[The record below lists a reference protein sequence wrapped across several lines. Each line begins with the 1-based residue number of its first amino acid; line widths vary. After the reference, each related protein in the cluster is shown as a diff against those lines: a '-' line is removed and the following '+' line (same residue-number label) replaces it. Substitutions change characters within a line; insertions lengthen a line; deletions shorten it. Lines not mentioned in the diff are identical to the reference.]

1 MNRGI
6 EVLQTF
12 ALPLGY
18 SAIFLLLTIYDKL
31 NGGWTRNRTRDTRIF
46 SPLLY
51 RLSYPA
57 MANTLII
64 IRAYI
69 LFVNKFMYSDI
80 IFIYP
85 VKCIQ
90 LYNIFTR
97 LYIK

>member
-1 MNRGI
+1 
-6 EVLQTF
+6 
-12 ALPLGY
+12 
-18 SAIFLLLTIYDKL
+18 
-31 NGGWTRNRTRDTRIF
+31 
-46 SPLLY
+46 
-51 RLSYPA
+51 